1 MKTRQPA
8 HPGRILKNMYIKP
21 LGITITMLADT
32 LKVSRKALSMIINE
46 RKAVTTEMALRLSQ
60 AFDTTPDLWLNLQKN
75 YDLFYTRQ
83 NSKEWQA
90 IPKIEKKFN
99 VTIAGP

>member
-1 MKTRQPA
+1 MRNRQPA

-32 LKVSRKALSMIINE
+32 LNVSRKALSMIINE
-46 RKAVTTEMALRLSQ
+46 RKTVTTEMALRLSQ

-75 YDLFYTRQ
+75 HDLFKTRK
-83 NSKEWQA
+83 NSNEWQA
-90 IPKIEKKFN
+90 IPKIKEILEH
-99 VTIAGP
+99 T

>member
-1 MKTRQPA
+1 MRARQPA

-32 LKVSRKALSMIINE
+32 LNVSRKALSMIINE
-46 RKAVTTEMALRLSQ
+46 HKTVTTEMALRLSQ

-75 YDLFYTRQ
+75 YDLFHARQ
-83 NSKEWQA
+83 NLKGWRA
-90 IPKIEKKFN
+90 IRKIKDTLESVQN
-99 VTIAGP
+99 PT

>member
-1 MKTRQPA
+1 MKIRQPA

-46 RKAVTTEMALRLSQ
+46 HKTVTTEMALRLSQ
-60 AFDTTPDLWLNLQKN
+60 AFDTTPDFWLNLQRRN
-75 YDLFYTRQ
+75 DIWAALHT
-83 NSKEWQA
+83 
-90 IPKIEKKFN
+90 PKRRARVEKARPIQEI
-99 VTIAGP
+99 TA